1 MLEIT
6 IPETLQALNDRLKR
20 KFSRAPD
27 TVDFLPEDT
36 ADFEEMASLTVEKLT
51 TRPET
56 KRSDMEQQIRLLSKT
71 FAGQSELE
79 LLHAVVISYL
89 RRDTPHT
96 QKAWTLFRRL
106 WAEQS
111 DFLVER
117 LSVRWLISALQTFY
131 DHSDMPDERIAGGM
145 GFIYGNLIKIYETEH
160 HARRRNRPPEAH
172 AFKNKSVPGMFGFSP
187 GDDILINL
195 NVLMLDAAKRGG
207 IAGAPLMRLID
218 AVARGN
224 TVFQRTDA
232 LASVHPFSEHPR
244 FTLSFEGRKCPS

>member
-1 MLEIT
+1 MLEFKV
-6 IPETLQALNDRLKR
+6 PEALQALNDRLR
-20 KFSRAPD
+20 RRFSRAPD
-27 TVDFLPEDT
+27 TVDFLPEDS
-36 ADFEEMASLTVEKLT
+36 ADLGEMAGLTVEKPT
-51 TRPET
+51 SRPDG

-71 FAGQSELE
+71 FEGQSELE
-79 LLHAVVISYL
+79 LLHAVAISYL

-96 QKAWTLFRRL
+96 QKAWKLFRRL

-111 DFLVER
+111 GFLVER

-131 DHSDMPDERIAGGM
+131 DHSDVPDERSAGGM
-145 GFIYGNLIKIYETEH
+145 GFIYGNLIKVYETEH

-207 IAGAPLMRLID
+207 LAGAPLIHLMD
-218 AVARGN
+218 AVARGD

-244 FTLSFEGRKCPS
+244 FTFSFDGRKNQS